1 VFLFNIPSNSSFNQE
16 TAHKAFDNLTTIIS
30 EKHFDPNSLAAV
42 TKYIM
47 TDKDDCLTKVLVD
60 LGSSVFENT
69 DEAEFDDF
77 SALVVLNNSLLITM
91 MENRSEDLAP
101 FGWQISQV
109 EVSLYSHHQF
119 AGMVW
124 NPATKRKD
132 TPKYGLGQYQLVIRL
147 KPCVSTEDIAP
158 CCNNKS
164 GEGKPLIVSS
174 TCSAFSSTPSAQRRS
189 RHNCREMD
197 ENGGAVEE
205 PAIPKTLPVI
215 PSKPHCVD
223 FNLPLAKEIVD
234 YLTDFTFSENNFAT
248 NILWVVD
255 GTECVTTLNASL
267 DHLVRKKV
275 TDTLRAHKLECC
287 LSTTQNEHG
296 KFLVSPQ
303 EMNLVKDLIA
313 AYSTQYLT
321 VIPLAIKMLTE
332 RAPTLLR
339 RLGWSLRTE
348 IKLAIFD
355 EKQFRGFNYSVASGE
370 REALYGASGFKISIP
385 LAPLTTEI
393 WARSGPICCNREKGY
408 DSPRIMK
415 DEIVTEHTAPAPGTA
430 PYRDRALVGA
440 SLPPESVSTVE
451 NLRDSRGQR
460 YVPLS
465 PSARRTT
472 APVEEDRHVRRERPS
487 PPTGGG
493 RSYAGGGGRPS
504 PREDNHRSHAGGRS
518 YAGGGGRTASSEDE
532 DNDHPHTGGGGRSYA
547 GSGGR
552 SYAGGGRATSSEDNH
567 RPHAG
572 GGGRSYAGGGVT
584 GRR

>member
-1 VFLFNIPSNSSFNQE
+1 MSASMLLFNIPSNSTFNQE
-16 TAHKAFDNLTTIIS
+16 TAHKAFDNLTAIIS
-30 EKHFDPNSLAAV
+30 EKYFDPNSLAKN

-47 TDKDDCLTKVLVD
+47 TDKGVCLTKVLVD
-60 LGSSVFENT
+60 LGASVFEST
-69 DEAEFDDF
+69 DAAEFDDF
-77 SALVVLNNSLLITM
+77 SDLVVLNIPQLIMM
-91 MENRSEDLAP
+91 MESRSEDLAP
-101 FGWQISQV
+101 FGWQISEV
-109 EVSLYSHHQF
+109 LVSLYSLHQF

-132 TPKYGLGQYQLVIRL
+132 TPKYGLGQFQLVICL

-164 GEGKPLIVSS
+164 GEGKPLTVSS
-174 TCSAFSSTPSAQRRS
+174 TCPAFGPTPSAQRRS
-189 RHNCREMD
+189 RNNCREMT

-205 PAIPKTLPVI
+205 TAIPKTLPVI
-215 PSKPHCVD
+215 PSKPHCLD
-223 FNLPLAKEIVD
+223 SNLPLAKEIVD
-234 YLTDFTFSENNFAT
+234 YLTDSTFSESNFAT

-255 GTECVTTLNASL
+255 GTECATTLNASL
-267 DHLVRKKV
+267 DHLVRRKL

-321 VIPLAIKMLTE
+321 VIPLVMKMLTE

-348 IKLAIFD
+348 IKPAIFD
-355 EKQFRGFNYSVASGE
+355 EKQFRGFHYPVAGGE
-370 REALYGASGFKISIP
+370 REALYGASGFKIFIP
-385 LAPLTTEI
+385 LAPLTTDL
-393 WARSGPICCNREKGY
+393 WTRSGPICCNKEKGY
-408 DSPRIMK
+408 DSPRLMK
-415 DEIVTEHTAPAPGTA
+415 DETMTEHTAPAPGTA

-440 SLPPESVSTVE
+440 SRPPEPVSTVE

-465 PSARRTT
+465 PSARRPA

-487 PPTGGG
+487 PPSGG
-493 RSYAGGGGRPS
+493 RRPALS
-504 PREDNHRSHAGGRS
+504 PRGGAVTASSEDEDDDHP
-518 YAGGGGRTASSEDE
+518 YAGGGGRTHA
-532 DNDHPHTGGGGRSYA
+532 GGGART
-547 GSGGR
+547 
-552 SYAGGGRATSSEDNH
+552 YAGGGART
-567 RPHAG
+567 
-572 GGGRSYAGGGVT
+572 YAGGGARTYVGGGAT